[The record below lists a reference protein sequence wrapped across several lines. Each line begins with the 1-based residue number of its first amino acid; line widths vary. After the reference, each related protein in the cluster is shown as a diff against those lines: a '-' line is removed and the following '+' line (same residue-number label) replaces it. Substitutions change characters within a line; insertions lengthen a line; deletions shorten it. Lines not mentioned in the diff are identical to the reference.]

1 LGVVYYDTD
10 GGLMRHKSLKMTMR
24 YSHLSDDA
32 LWKASNKL
40 SEKMSRQKEKND
52 YNLIIIS
59 KTEEMQKS

>member
-1 LGVVYYDTD
+1 
-10 GGLMRHKSLKMTMR
+10 MRHKSLKMTMR

-40 SEKMSRQKEKND
+40 SEKISRQKEKKD